1 MERIHNIYINSTS
14 KAGNSKNYDYKLYFS
29 SYNIIVKPDEECFI
43 YLKSFQTLNTF
54 YNINNLSRYFT
65 LMKQNNTTLVKT
77 YYNFTLET
85 GNYNCFEFADTVNAL
100 CSNYF
105 TMIYDAKKNC
115 YNYIQNPLIVNESIF
130 LQPSQYNAK
139 YFGLT
144 ASVFNPINGTTI
156 NPINGFIINLNYF
169 SLIVIKIIG
178 LITNNKTID
187 NFTSTSVC
195 ASDIFGIVNR
205 QDAPINSLIYFNDIN
220 NSFMYRIQNNN
231 LDYLNLIFT
240 NEYNDL
246 LTDLQDW
253 LLVLQVVIKKV
264 NNN

>member
-29 SYNIIVKPDEECFI
+29 SYNILVKPDEECFI

-54 YNINNLSRYFT
+54 YNINDTSKSFYVIRQHNDTLAEEIFEFT
-65 LMKQNNTTLVKT
+65 LQ
-77 YYNFTLET
+77 T
-85 GNYNCFEFADTVNAL
+85 GNYNCFEFADVVNSL
-100 CSNYF
+100 CKDHF
-105 TMIYDAKKNC
+105 TMTYDSKKNC
-115 YNYIQNPLIVNESIF
+115 YLYIQNPLLVDFIVF
-130 LQPSQYNAK
+130 LQPSKNNAK
-139 YFGLT
+139 YFGLYPEI
-144 ASVFNPINGTTI
+144 SNFMNGTEVA
-156 NPINGFIINLNYF
+156 PIYGMIINLNYF

-264 NNN
+264 NNY

>member
-1 MERIHNIYINSTS
+1 M
-14 KAGNSKNYDYKLYFS
+14 
-29 SYNIIVKPDEECFI
+29 
-43 YLKSFQTLNTF
+43 
-54 YNINNLSRYFT
+54 
-65 LMKQNNTTLVKT
+65 
-77 YYNFTLET
+77 
-85 GNYNCFEFADTVNAL
+85 
-100 CSNYF
+100 
-105 TMIYDAKKNC
+105 
-115 YNYIQNPLIVNESIF
+115 
-130 LQPSQYNAK
+130 
-139 YFGLT
+139 
-144 ASVFNPINGTTI
+144 NGTEVA
-156 NPINGFIINLNYF
+156 PIYGMIINLNYF